1 MRFQQPPMLKN
12 LLLAFVLFTCNVL
25 TAQVPEY
32 DDDKGAEGKTAYRCF
47 VDLTK
52 VHDDKL
58 TVLVYPP
65 KTQSNTVE
73 YRIPRIVPG
82 TYSVYDFGRFVSNFT
97 AFDSKGKKLTV
108 TQTDKDGWLI
118 SNASTLN
125 MVSYDVEDTWDTDQN
140 ENIIFEPAGTNIL
153 ADTNFVLNNF
163 GFFGYLKDQKEI
175 PYELY
180 ITKPVGFYASTGA
193 ENLSTG
199 KTNDVIKFDNYHQL
213 ADSPIMYCRPDTAW
227 LNVGG
232 AKILVS
238 IFSPNQKVTAKEIAP
253 DINKILTAQK
263 DYLGGTLPVKKY
275 AFIISLFRGFSG
287 KSGSYGA
294 LEHSYSSFYFLPEGS
309 ATGLSQSVKDISAH
323 EFFHI
328 VTPLNIHSEEIQFFD
343 YDNPKMSAHL
353 WMYEGTTEYAASLVQ
368 IKSNLI
374 TLEDYI
380 DVLQDK
386 INSAKKYNDS
396 LPFTTMS
403 LGVLDKY
410 EDQYGNVYEKGALI
424 GLCLDIK
431 LRSLSEGK
439 YGIQNL
445 MADLSKKY
453 GKNKPFK
460 DDQLFDE
467 ITRLTYPEIGTFLK
481 TYVGGSAPLPI
492 KDIVQLVGLQYT
504 NESADKRLLI
514 AGRKAFVGSSAIFLD
529 DIIQDDVA
537 FDGCLVTET
546 DAIVAVE
553 GRRITPDNIDNLFAY
568 IKDQAA
574 LGKPV
579 KLTAKHDYNDK
590 EFNITCPVSL
600 KTVTSGQPT
609 LKVNANATP
618 KQLAIRKAWIGQ

>member
-1 MRFQQPPMLKN
+1 MLKN
-12 LLLAFVLFTCNVL
+12 ITLLFALIFSLALH
-25 TAQVPEY
+25 AQVDPE
-32 DDDKGAEGKTAYRCF
+32 DDRGAEGKKAYRCF

-58 TVLVYPP
+58 TVLVYTP
-65 KTQSNTVE
+65 KPENNTIE
-73 YRIPRIVPG
+73 YRIPRMVPG
-82 TYSVYDFGRFVSNFT
+82 TYSVYDFGRFISNFT
-97 AFDSKGKKLTV
+97 AFDNKGKKLKV
-108 TQTDKDGWLI
+108 TPTDKDGWMI
-118 SNASTLN
+118 SDAKNLTF
-125 MVSYDVEDTWDTDQN
+125 VSYDVEDTWDSN
-140 ENIIFEPAGTNIL
+140 NPENFVFEPAGTNIQ

-180 ITKPVGFYASTGA
+180 ITKPAGFYASTGA
-193 ENLSTG
+193 ADLTSG
-199 KTNDVIKFDNYHQL
+199 KTSDVIKFDNYHQL
-213 ADSPIMYCRPDTAW
+213 ADSPIMYCQPDTAW

-238 IFSPNQKVTAKEIAP
+238 VFSPNQKVTAKQLAP
-253 DINKILTAQK
+253 NIQQILNAQK

-275 AFIISLFRGFSG
+275 AFIISLFSGFFSR
-287 KSGSYGA
+287 SGSYGA
-294 LEHSYSSFYFLPEGS
+294 LEHSYSSFYFLPES
-309 ATGLSQSVKDISAH
+309 EANSLSQTVKDISAH

-368 IKSNLI
+368 IKAGLI
-374 TLEDYI
+374 TLDDYI

-386 INSAKKYNDS
+386 INSAKKYNDT

-431 LRSLSEGK
+431 LRSLSDGK

-453 GKNKPFK
+453 GKDKPFK
-460 DDQLFDE
+460 DNQLFDE
-467 ITRLTYPEIGTFLK
+467 ITSLTYPEIGTFLK
-481 TYVGGSAPLPI
+481 TYVGGNKPLPI
-492 KDIVQLVGLQYT
+492 KDIVELVGLSYT
-504 NESADKRLLI
+504 NLSADKRLVI
-514 AGRKAFVGSSAIFLD
+514 GGRQAFAGSSAIFLD
-529 DIIQDDVA
+529 DRLADESSMN
-537 FDGCLVTET
+537 GSCLVQAD

-553 GRRITPDNIDNLFAY
+553 GKRITPDNVDDLFTLL
-568 IKDQAA
+568 KDKAA
-574 LGKPV
+574 TGKPITLTARHTYNDEEFTISCVV
-579 KLTAKHDYNDK
+579 KLI
-590 EFNITCPVSL
+590 NIP
-600 KTVTSGQPT
+600 SGQPT
-609 LKVNANATP
+609 LKLNPSATP
-618 KQLAIRKAWIGQ
+618 KQLSIRKAWIGQ

>member
-1 MRFQQPPMLKN
+1 MLKN
-12 LLLAFVLFTCNVL
+12 LLLAFVLFTSAIL

-32 DDDKGAEGKTAYRCF
+32 DDDKGAEGKTAYRCYI
-47 VDLTK
+47 DLTK

-65 KTQSNTVE
+65 KTQSNTIE
-73 YRIPRIVPG
+73 YRIPRMVPG

-199 KTNDVIKFDNYHQL
+199 KTNDIIKFDNYHQL

-238 IFSPNQKVTAKEIAP
+238 IFSPNQKVSAKEIAP

-504 NESADKRLLI
+504 NESADKRLFI
-514 AGRKAFVGSSAIFLD
+514 AGRKAFAGSSAIFLD
-529 DIIQDDVA
+529 DIIQDDA
-537 FDGCLVTET
+537 ASDGCLVTET

-574 LGKPV
+574 LGKAV

-590 EFNITCPVSL
+590 EFNITCPVRL
-600 KTVTSGQPT
+600 KTVTSGQPM

>member
-1 MRFQQPPMLKN
+1 
-12 LLLAFVLFTCNVL
+12 
-25 TAQVPEY
+25 
-32 DDDKGAEGKTAYRCF
+32 
-47 VDLTK
+47 
-52 VHDDKL
+52 
-58 TVLVYPP
+58 
-65 KTQSNTVE
+65 
-73 YRIPRIVPG
+73 
-82 TYSVYDFGRFVSNFT
+82 
-97 AFDSKGKKLTV
+97 
-108 TQTDKDGWLI
+108 
-118 SNASTLN
+118 

-238 IFSPNQKVTAKEIAP
+238 IFSPNQKVSAKEIAP

-353 WMYEGTTEYAASLVQ
+353 WMYEGT
-368 IKSNLI
+368 
-374 TLEDYI
+374 
-380 DVLQDK
+380 
-386 INSAKKYNDS
+386 
-396 LPFTTMS
+396 
-403 LGVLDKY
+403 
-410 EDQYGNVYEKGALI
+410 
-424 GLCLDIK
+424 
-431 LRSLSEGK
+431 SE
-439 YGIQNL
+439 
-445 MADLSKKY
+445 S
-453 GKNKPFK
+453 PH
-460 DDQLFDE
+460 
-467 ITRLTYPEIGTFLK
+467 RWC
-481 TYVGGSAPLPI
+481 
-492 KDIVQLVGLQYT
+492 
-504 NESADKRLLI
+504 R
-514 AGRKAFVGSSAIFLD
+514 
-529 DIIQDDVA
+529 
-537 FDGCLVTET
+537 
-546 DAIVAVE
+546 
-553 GRRITPDNIDNLFAY
+553 
-568 IKDQAA
+568 
-574 LGKPV
+574 
-579 KLTAKHDYNDK
+579 
-590 EFNITCPVSL
+590 
-600 KTVTSGQPT
+600 
-609 LKVNANATP
+609 
-618 KQLAIRKAWIGQ
+618 